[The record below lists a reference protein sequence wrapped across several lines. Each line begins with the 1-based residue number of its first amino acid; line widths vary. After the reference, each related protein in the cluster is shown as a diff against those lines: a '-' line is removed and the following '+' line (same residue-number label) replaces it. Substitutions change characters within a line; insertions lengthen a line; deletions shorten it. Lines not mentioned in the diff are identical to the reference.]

1 MSKDDPFDLTGLEV
15 TADLIANQ
23 RKVGTGPKPK
33 RPRLDGQFIRVP
45 FEAVKLFSPQGR
57 VVLQL
62 LYLVWWH
69 RSRTVV
75 LANKKLTEW
84 GVSRYQK
91 YRALENL
98 ERAGLMS
105 VERRVAKSP
114 RVTLLG

>member
-1 MSKDDPFDLTGLEV
+1 MSKDDPFNLESLT
-15 TADLIANQ
+15 TAADLIARQ
-23 RKVGTGPKPK
+23 RKIGMGPKPK
-33 RPRLDGQFIRVP
+33 RPRLDGQFILVP
-45 FEAVKLFSPQGR
+45 FEAVQLFSPRGR

-62 LYLVWWH
+62 LYLAWWH

-75 LANKKLTEW
+75 LANRKLGEW

-98 ERAGLMS
+98 ERAGLIS
-105 VERRVAKSP
+105 VERRVAKNP